1 MSEGAP
7 MRNTGDAETGASD
20 RHGAIR
26 DAVRTGRLVGPV
38 LDGEDVHLVVL
49 SAEPPQDG
57 RYE

>member
-1 MSEGAP
+1 